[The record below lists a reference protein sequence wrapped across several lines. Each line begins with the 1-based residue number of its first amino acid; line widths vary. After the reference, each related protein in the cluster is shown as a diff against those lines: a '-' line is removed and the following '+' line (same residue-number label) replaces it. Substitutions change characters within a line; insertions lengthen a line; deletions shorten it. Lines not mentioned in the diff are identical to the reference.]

1 MRAHQHSKCWLLM
14 AVSVKCHCCFSQPL
28 WAVGTVFF
36 IPSLEH
42 GNNLHFNWKCV
53 TIPKAYG
60 LVYVAHLQLTCS
72 SLLTVRKLLQSISMS
87 HYLVYFF
94 IVVSSFIQTVVIKC
108 CMLDILRRKINFAQ
122 SFGSRPCRS
131 EVHKKFDGRE
141 FVLLSGTKA
150 TSAVWLVF
158 LWHCIPLH
166 GFICLYWPSYN
177 SYLCFMAVTPRNI
190 MLLKQHSLKTKQNK
204 TWNNLFKGK

>member
-122 SFGSRPCRS
+122 SFGSIKTMSVRGSQKIWRTRVC
-131 EVHKKFDGRE
+131 
-141 FVLLSGTKA
+141 
-150 TSAVWLVF
+150 
-158 LWHCIPLH
+158 
-166 GFICLYWPSYN
+166 FIKWN
-177 SYLCFMAVTPRNI
+177 QSYLSRMTCISVALHT
-190 MLLKQHSLKTKQNK
+190 T
-204 TWNNLFKGK
+204 TWFHLFILTIL